1 MATSDRP
8 VHESVYQLK
17 ATLKGS
23 RPAIWRRF
31 QMPGHISLHRLHLIL
46 QAVMGWTNSHLYR
59 FEIGGTQFGE
69 PDPENDFYGLMM
81 KNSQRTKLD
90 KAVPDESVRFIY
102 EYDFG
107 DSWEHE
113 VLVERILPAVP
124 GVSHPVCL
132 AGKRA
137 CPPEDCGGTDGYA
150 YLLEVIEDPAY
161 EEHNEMMEWLG
172 GEFDPE
178 AFDMQYVNDVLKGM
192 RIR

>member
-1 MATSDRP
+1 
-8 VHESVYQLK
+8 
-17 ATLKGS
+17 
-23 RPAIWRRF
+23 
-31 QMPGHISLHRLHLIL
+31 MPGHISLHRLHLIL

-69 PDPENDFYGLMM
+69 PDPENDFYGLKM

-137 CPPEDCGGTDGYA
+137 CPPEDCGGIGGYA